1 MSSSVTD
8 RPRGAWGGGGV
19 TIFTLQL
26 AAEWQEG
33 LRAQSFLRLQKSGYI
48 AGEERRVL

>member
-8 RPRGAWGGGGV
+8 RPRGAWGGGV

-33 LRAQSFLRLQKSGYI
+33 LRAQSVLRLQKSGYI